1 MKLKSKRLPTRRE
14 IPEEAIQS
22 KIYLLRGRKVMMDSD
37 LAILYE
43 VSTGALIQAVKR
55 NMERFPDDFMQRMT
69 AQEVKGLISQN
80 VISKTGRGGRRTP
93 PLVFTE
99 QGVAMLS
106 SVLKSGRAIQVNIQ
120 IMRIFTKIRLMFTDT
135 LSLKLDIEG
144 IKKKL
149 QNQDKNIEL
158 VFSYLDEL
166 ITKQENKTPHKR
178 IGYKAKE

>member
-93 PLVFTE
+93 VFFGHREIMVLVANILLGSHGLPL
-99 QGVAMLS
+99 
-106 SVLKSGRAIQVNIQ
+106 GRDAPSD
-120 IMRIFTKIRLMFTDT
+120 RREKDEAFART
-135 LSLKLDIEG
+135 LPR
-144 IKKKL
+144 
-149 QNQDKNIEL
+149 
-158 VFSYLDEL
+158 V
-166 ITKQENKTPHKR
+166 
-178 IGYKAKE
+178 